1 MTQYILRRFVLAL
14 PVVFGVLLTV
24 FLVLHLAPGDP
35 VLLLVDPAE
44 GSASMTEEDL
54 DRIRHQLGLDRPLY
68 IQFADFVWKAVQFDF
83 GNSIISSRPIL
94 PELMRRLPN
103 TIQLGVAALII
114 AYLIAIP
121 AGIIAAVKPY
131 SIFDSASVA
140 AALAGIS
147 MPGFW
152 LAYLL
157 ILFFSLYL
165 GILPP
170 TGRAGPPWTIEGF
183 KTLLMPAFVLAVGPA
198 AVVTRLFRSELMNV
212 LRQDYVMVARAKGLK
227 EQAVVYG
234 HAIRNALIPVLT
246 LLGLEIG
253 QIAAGSVIIE
263 TVFAWPGVGFYL
275 VTAIA
280 QRDYPVVQT
289 TVIFISF
296 SVIFGNLLSDV
307 LYAYTDPR
315 IRYR

>member
-68 IQFADFVWKAVQFDF
+68 IQFADFVWKAVQLDF

-289 TVIFISF
+289 IVIFISF

>member
-68 IQFADFVWKAVQFDF
+68 IQFADFVWKAVQLDF

-212 LRQDYVMVARAKGLK
+212 LHQDYVMVARAKGLK

>member
-54 DRIRHQLGLDRPLY
+54 NRIRHQLGLDRPLY
-68 IQFADFVWKAVQFDF
+68 IQFADFVWKAVQLDF

-212 LRQDYVMVARAKGLK
+212 LHQDYVMVARAKGLK

-296 SVIFGNLLSDV
+296 FVIFGNLLSDV